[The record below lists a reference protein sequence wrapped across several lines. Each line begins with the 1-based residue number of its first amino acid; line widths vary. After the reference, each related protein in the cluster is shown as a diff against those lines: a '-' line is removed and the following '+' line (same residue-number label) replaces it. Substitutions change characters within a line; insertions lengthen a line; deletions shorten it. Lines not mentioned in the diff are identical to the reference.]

1 MQIDQ
6 QNHVAE
12 DEISLL
18 DILVVLAESWKLLV
32 FGPLIAG
39 VLAAAV
45 SFVLPKTYESI
56 AILRL
61 SEDEAAFFQAA
72 PVQDA
77 LLSQF
82 EHLSKLGDTQED
94 RRTALKKLIT
104 ANVDKKTKLV
114 TLTVKSDSPNK
125 AQDLAEAAIKA
136 VLAEIAPRGRDRTI
150 IEQTIVVNEQSIKE
164 SQEAIEGIKRNLGK
178 QAEQMQDISLKYFA
192 ALNADIN
199 SKRLANIQL
208 KNSLSEK
215 TDEVFVQAPSF
226 SETKSGPK
234 RSLIMLATVL
244 ASGFLLMLW
253 VFVRN
258 AWQANAN
265 DPEAMLKIS
274 RIRRAFGMRGV

>member
-1 MQIDQ
+1 MEIDQ
-6 QNHVAE
+6 QNHVEE

-32 FGPLIAG
+32 FGPLTAG

-45 SFVLPKTYESI
+45 SFALPKTFESV

-72 PVQDA
+72 PVQDV

-125 AQDLAEAAIKA
+125 AQDLGEAAIKA
-136 VLAEIAPRGRDRTI
+136 VLAEITPRGRDRAI

-178 QAEQMQDISLKYFA
+178 QTEQMQDISLKYFA

-199 SKRLANIQL
+199 SKRLTNIQL
-208 KNSLSEK
+208 KNSLLEK
-215 TDEVFVQAPSF
+215 TDEIFVQAPSF
-226 SETKSGPK
+226 PETKSAPK
-234 RSLIMLATVL
+234 RSLIVLVTVL
-244 ASGFLLMLW
+244 ASGFLLMIW
-253 VFVRN
+253 VFLRN
-258 AWQANAN
+258 AWQANAK
-265 DPEAMLKIS
+265 DPEAMQKMG
-274 RIRRAFGMRGV
+274 RIRQAFGLRGM